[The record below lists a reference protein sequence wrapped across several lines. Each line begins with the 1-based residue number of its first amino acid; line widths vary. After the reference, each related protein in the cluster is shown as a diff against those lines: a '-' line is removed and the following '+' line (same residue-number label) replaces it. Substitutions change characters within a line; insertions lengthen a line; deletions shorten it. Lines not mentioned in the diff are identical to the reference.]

1 MIAFGRADY
10 KSSSMPVHRGHFHSF
25 PESLYS
31 MWAAPLGSGVYTPQ
45 LQSFPV
51 ATVKYFET
59 IDLHAFSRKL
69 RFLLDRVN
77 EGFRKKVSHPMADF
91 SSTGHGAALNW
102 RGASA
107 NISTRLHS
115 T

>member
-1 MIAFGRADY
+1 
-10 KSSSMPVHRGHFHSF
+10 
-25 PESLYS
+25 

-69 RFLLDRVN
+69 RFLHYRVN

>member
-1 MIAFGRADY
+1 
-10 KSSSMPVHRGHFHSF
+10 MPVDRSHLRLLT
-25 PESLYS
+25 ESLYS

-69 RFLLDRVN
+69 RFLLYRVN